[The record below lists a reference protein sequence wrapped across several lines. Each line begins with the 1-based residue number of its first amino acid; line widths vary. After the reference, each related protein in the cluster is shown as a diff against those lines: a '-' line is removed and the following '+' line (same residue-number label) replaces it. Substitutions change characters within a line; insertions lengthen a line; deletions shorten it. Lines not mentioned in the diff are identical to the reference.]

1 MIPLLRKQ
9 TEYMPFT
16 THFTIFVGILSIIGP
31 SNAFVAV
38 KPSWTPSSTTTSRHV
53 IDQAFHF
60 EHTALLLSEQ
70 SGLGSSISGFLSVS
84 LLVSIAT
91 FYYAN
96 TVYTPEILENSKQ
109 MRLAAKEA
117 DRQKL
122 LAVVQ
127 QHVADGLDLQDL
139 RRPLETTFDMTIEE
153 YVLNV
158 ETNKIEMTR
167 ADESLAQVLKPIC
180 LEK

>member
-9 TEYMPFT
+9 TVYMPFT
-16 THFTIFVGILSIIGP
+16 KLFTIFVGILSLIGP
-31 SNAFVAV
+31 SNAFVALR
-38 KPSWTPSSTTTSRHV
+38 PSWTLSSTTTSRHV
-53 IDQAFHF
+53 IQF

-117 DRQKL
+117 AKMEANRAMGARR
-122 LAVVQ
+122 LAFRVKI
-127 QHVADGLDLQDL
+127 AS
-139 RRPLETTFDMTIEE
+139 RPVMTKRSVDNLGRVTK
-153 YVLNV
+153 Y
-158 ETNKIEMTR
+158 
-167 ADESLAQVLKPIC
+167 
-180 LEK
+180 

>member
-1 MIPLLRKQ
+1 
-9 TEYMPFT
+9 
-16 THFTIFVGILSIIGP
+16 
-31 SNAFVAV
+31 
-38 KPSWTPSSTTTSRHV
+38 
-53 IDQAFHF
+53 
-60 EHTALLLSEQ
+60 
-70 SGLGSSISGFLSVS
+70 
-84 LLVSIAT
+84 
-91 FYYAN
+91 
-96 TVYTPEILENSKQ
+96 

>member
-9 TEYMPFT
+9 TVYMPFT
-16 THFTIFVGILSIIGP
+16 KLFTIFVGILSLIGP
-31 SNAFVAV
+31 SNAFVALR
-38 KPSWTPSSTTTSRHV
+38 PSWTPSSTTTSRHV
-53 IDQAFHF
+53 IQF